1 MPDMCQFCDAMAT
14 VVITFDIGGGEK
26 SPSYR
31 MCEEHASKNK
41 TYRIDEG
48 VQA

>member
-1 MPDMCQFCDAMAT
+1 MVDQCQFCDAMAT

-26 SPSYR
+26 SKAWR
-31 MCEEHASKNK
+31 MCADHASSNK
-41 TYRIDEG
+41 SHRITE